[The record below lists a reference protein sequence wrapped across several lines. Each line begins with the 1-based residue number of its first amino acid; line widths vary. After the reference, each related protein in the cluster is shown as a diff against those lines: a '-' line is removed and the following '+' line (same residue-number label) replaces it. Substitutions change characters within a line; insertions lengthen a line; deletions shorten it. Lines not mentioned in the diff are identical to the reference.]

1 MTEYDRF
8 SEPKQRWPEP
18 DKAEVVAATDDY
30 VAWLCFDR
38 HENGATTIHVC
49 SSDTKGA
56 FKVYRESRVK
66 ALEAAI
72 HNLKSPAHAIC
83 NENLTETLAAALEAT
98 QKLTAAESRCLALT
112 QSLEAF
118 VSSLEPQD
126 DLRGSNLSVSFDELK
141 ECVKSARELLAGK
154 G

>member
-1 MTEYDRF
+1 MKR
-8 SEPKQRWPEP
+8 
-18 DKAEVVAATDDY
+18 AE
-30 VAWLCFDR
+30 
-38 HENGATTIHVC
+38 
-49 SSDTKGA
+49 K
-56 FKVYRESRVK
+56 
-66 ALEAAI
+66 
-72 HNLKSPAHAIC
+72 
-83 NENLTETLAAALEAT
+83 
-98 QKLTAAESRCLALT
+98 AESRCLALT